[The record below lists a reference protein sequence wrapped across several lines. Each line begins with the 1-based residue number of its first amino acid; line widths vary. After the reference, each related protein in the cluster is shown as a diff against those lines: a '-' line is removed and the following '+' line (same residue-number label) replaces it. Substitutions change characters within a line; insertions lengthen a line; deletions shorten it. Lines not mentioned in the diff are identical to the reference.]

1 MTGQPT
7 FAGPRTPRNSRPY
20 DQGLK
25 NPLFPLRRLAIK
37 PLFLRGGGGLVGWLA
52 IKRSWQHA
60 ISTLQK
66 VDPQVLWQPGLGA
79 AWEFWLGFGDS
90 FWGWGGSKLM
100 PMCWVIVF
108 AAFFVNCLELLI
120 PEPCFFWK
128 LKHNTLWEFKV
139 FFVGGNYLMVW
150 IYSPQK
156 IPQMRS
162 WQIKI

>member
-100 PMCWVIVF
+100 PMCWVFVF

-120 PEPCFFWK
+120 PEPCFF
-128 LKHNTLWEFKV
+128 LEVEAQHTLRV
-139 FFVGGNYLMVW
+139 QGFFCGGELPYGLDLL
-150 IYSPQK
+150 PQK
-156 IPQMRS
+156 NTPDAIVAN
-162 WQIKI
+162 